1 MNKYYY
7 GQITML
13 GHKKLIESF
22 LDNELS
28 VLNEKCEKN
37 KQENRKNVWALVL

>member
-1 MNKYYY
+1 MNNYYY
-7 GQITML
+7 GKITML
-13 GHKKLIESF
+13 GDKKHIESF

-37 KQENRKNVWALVL
+37 K

>member
-1 MNKYYY
+1 
-7 GQITML
+7 ML

-22 LDNELS
+22 LDDELS
-28 VLNEKCEKN
+28 VLNEKMRKN